1 MFLFFFLDDIINL
14 SEVVIF
20 MLITSLNNDR
30 IKELVKLKDKKYR
43 DNNDLFF
50 IEGEDIVLEAY
61 KRSLIKELYVL
72 EGTVVDMDI
81 PVTYVSYDVMKKIS
95 DMESISEYYAVCY
108 KKKEESIGNK
118 IIMLDGVQDPGN
130 LGTIIRS
137 AVAFNFDTVVV
148 SKNTVDLY
156 NPKVIRSTKGM
167 LFNVN
172 IIVKDLVEFIN
183 NELDGY
189 EVIGTDV
196 VNGNNIRDIDVP
208 SKMALVI
215 GNEGRGMS
223 TEVKELCNKFIYID
237 MNNKC
242 ESLNAS
248 VAASILM
255 YEVNN
260 K

>member
-1 MFLFFFLDDIINL
+1 M
-14 SEVVIF
+14 F

-43 DNNDLFF
+43 DSKKLFF
-50 IEGEDIVLEAY
+50 IEGKDIVDEAY
-61 KRSLIKELYVL
+61 KNSLIKELYVL
-72 EGTVVDMDI
+72 DGTEVDIYI

-95 DMESISEYYAVCY
+95 DMESISEYYAVCE
-108 KKKEESIGNK
+108 KKSDNYIGNR
-118 IIMLDGVQDPGN
+118 IIMLDGIQDPGN

-137 AVAFNFDTVVV
+137 AVAFNFDTVVL

-167 LFNVN
+167 LFNIN
-172 IIVKDLVEFIN
+172 IIQTDLEEFIN
-183 NELDGY
+183 KLDGY
-189 EVIGTDV
+189 TIYGTDV
-196 VNGNNIRDIDVP
+196 VNGNDIKDIDIP
-208 SKMALVI
+208 SKMVLVI
-215 GNEGRGMS
+215 GNEGRGIS
-223 TEVKELCNKFIYID
+223 DNIKELCNKFIYIN